1 MCIKKIEENEMN
13 KKKRSIYEIELSNIV
28 SWDNGDDFPQ
38 DMDIIDSIDGEDVS
52 LVTANIAEACR
63 FYRKHTENLWD
74 DCFCEL
80 FAREIEVT
88 DKEWNE
94 LLKKDRLQYD
104 DYGRYL
110 TEPNRRSIAWEY
122 SYHGTSDRDDSRVK
136 ELLIVQSEYFNMRV
150 VCERAS
156 ISYSTYRGFKNN
168 KKPMSYEKE
177 LELLKSM
184 SMIGGECW
192 DKELEE
198 TYQFY
203 KDGGSKRL
211 KQKRVL
217 LEKRR
222 LENKSE

>member
-1 MCIKKIEENEMN
+1 MN

-80 FAREIEVT
+80 SAREIEVT

-94 LLKKDRLQYD
+94 LLEKGRLQYD
-104 DYGRYL
+104 DYKKYL
-110 TEPNRRSIAWEY
+110 TESNRRSIAWEY

-150 VCERAS
+150 VCERAG

-198 TYQFY
+198 TYQFH
-203 KDGGSKRL
+203 KSGGRKRL

>member
-1 MCIKKIEENEMN
+1 MCIKKIEEKEMN
-13 KKKRSIYEIELSNIV
+13 KKKRSMYEIDLSNIV

-63 FYRKHTENLWD
+63 LYRKHTENLWD

-94 LLKKDRLQYD
+94 LLKKGKLQYD
-104 DYGRYL
+104 DYRKYL
-110 TEPNRRSIAWEY
+110 TESNRRSIAWEY
-122 SYHGTSDRDDSRVK
+122 SYHGKSDRDDSRVK

-150 VCERAS
+150 VCERAG

-198 TYQFY
+198 TYQFH
-203 KDGGSKRL
+203 KSGGSKRL

-217 LEKRR
+217 LEKKR

>member
-1 MCIKKIEENEMN
+1 MN

-63 FYRKHTENLWD
+63 LYRKHTENLWD

-94 LLKKDRLQYD
+94 LLKKGKLQYD
-104 DYGRYL
+104 DYRKYL
-110 TEPNRRSIAWEY
+110 TESNRRSIAWEY
-122 SYHGTSDRDDSRVK
+122 SYHGKSDRDDSRVK

-150 VCERAS
+150 VCERAG

-198 TYQFY
+198 TYQFH
-203 KDGGSKRL
+203 KSGEGKKL
-211 KQKRVL
+211 KQKKVL
-217 LEKRR
+217 MEKKR
-222 LENKSE
+222 LENIPE